1 MFIVSVK
8 SVTSICNLQ
17 AINSMPL
24 GKVTLLI
31 EKAFNNASS
40 DALKV
45 QVPYNEIDKYHQI
58 GLTFFFGHL
67 IPISMFIKTNKLC
80 FVVNLFGIIKLQ

>member
-17 AINSMPL
+17 AINSMPF

-45 QVPYNEIDKYHQI
+45 QVPYNEIDKYH
-58 GLTFFFGHL
+58 
-67 IPISMFIKTNKLC
+67 
-80 FVVNLFGIIKLQ
+80 